1 MHDYYKS
8 PWFLTLVA
16 FVIWGCGY
24 IMGDDNRIEREISQ
38 VKHCQWERAK

>member
-16 FVIWGCGY
+16 FVIWGC
-24 IMGDDNRIEREISQ
+24 DNRIEREISQ
-38 VKHCQWERAK
+38 VKHHCQWEAK